1 MRVASIET
9 SVFSLTMMIM
19 VKMLTMT
26 IKFVSALVAPE
37 RAVLV
42 EELLVREPL
51 HLVLGEH
58 TLGYKMLY
66 SDDEGHDGGD
76 VDDGYDD
83 DDLGRAVRIWARDV
97 VGSLHHL
104 ERYVLLHALQ
114 QGIFKDNVHIV
125 KMTSLQKEQPHS
137 SNLTMAEA
145 GQS

>member
-58 TLGYKMLY
+58 ALGWAG
-66 SDDEGHDGGD
+66 SIRAGD
-76 VDDGYDD
+76 VI
-83 DDLGRAVRIWARDV
+83 R
-97 VGSLHHL
+97 
-104 ERYVLLHALQ
+104 
-114 QGIFKDNVHIV
+114 
-125 KMTSLQKEQPHS
+125 
-137 SNLTMAEA
+137 
-145 GQS
+145 